1 MPDSSAVV
9 LFTAKSADRILREGG
24 TSSWRLD
31 RNNARRC
38 SYAVCVRN
46 AHSDWGDGTEQHHV
60 AFLIGKVSDV
70 VPTAPTPENNE
81 SPKDRFLIRFSEYAH
96 LAVPDSWPKGYRN
109 PVRYSTLEE
118 LNIDPATLT
127 WEPMPEATEKPSV
140 EENAPMLADR
150 DRSEALTISQAKKG
164 LALTFGVSAEA
175 VEIIIRG

>member
-1 MPDSSAVV
+1 MPDNSAIV
-9 LFTAKSADRILREGG
+9 LFTAKSADRIIREGG

-70 VPTAPTPENNE
+70 VATSPTPENNE
-81 SPKDRFLIRFSEYAH
+81 SPEDRYLIMFREFAH
-96 LAVPDSWPKGYRN
+96 LAIPDSWPKGYRN

-118 LNIDPATLT
+118 LGIDPSTLK
-127 WEPMPEATEKPSV
+127 WEHMPEMM
-140 EENAPMLADR
+140 EE
-150 DRSEALTISQAKKG
+150 RSSAIGGPAQAGIVNSDALTINQAKKG
-164 LALTFGVSAEA
+164 LALTFGVSPEA
-175 VEIIIRG
+175 IEIIIRG